1 MRKIILISAAILMLS
16 SINSY
21 SQDFYDINTVNTI
34 DISFPQANWDHILDS
49 LYEAGDEERLAGTV
63 IINGEQ
69 FDSVGV
75 RYKGNS
81 SYNPNIIKNPLNIK
95 LDHIIE
101 DQELDGYGTLKLAN
115 VFKDPSFVRE
125 TLSYEIAG
133 KYMAAS
139 KANYINVY
147 INGNLN
153 LIKVGTEKQNSMFLK
168 NTWTGD

>member
-1 MRKIILISAAILMLS
+1 MKLKTTILATLSTVILLFF
-16 SINSY
+16 SINIY
-21 SQDFYDINTVNTI
+21 SQDFYNINTVNTI
-34 DISFPQANWDHILDS
+34 DINFSQSNWDEILDS
-49 LYEAGDEERLAGTV
+49 LYEAGNEERLVGSA
-63 IINGEQ
+63 IINGVQ
-69 FDSVGV
+69 FDSIGI

-81 SYNPNIIKNPLNIK
+81 SYSPNRLKNPLNIK

-133 KYMAAS
+133 KYMPAS

-147 INGNLN
+147 INGD
-153 LIKVGTEKQNSMFLK
+153 LK
-168 NTWTGD
+168 GLYTSVQ